1 MFTIDCALKQNALVE
16 SGKLWCFDY
25 TFEDGSSVEDE
36 PLMAEA
42 TELINRLLKAKY
54 PEQKSFEGI
63 KINFSETKLEDAD
76 LNLEYI
82 GPCDDGSTYSAT
94 NDVEKE
100 LQMDIWLC
108 PVLDQ
113 FFTDRPENLYVT
125 ITA

>member
-1 MFTIDCALKQNALVE
+1 MFSITCQPKQNALGKD
-16 SGKLWCFDY
+16 GKLWCFNY

-42 TELINRLLKAKY
+42 TELVNRLLKAKY
-54 PEQKSFEGI
+54 PKQESFETI
-63 KINFSETKLEDAD
+63 NINFSETKLEDAD

-82 GPCDDGSTYSAT
+82 GPEDDGSTYSAT

-100 LQMDIWLC
+100 LQMEVWLC

-113 FFTDRPENLYVT
+113 FFTDRPENLYIT
-125 ITA
+125 ITI